1 MCDFGLDD
9 SLKEL
14 KEFRLAH
21 KSINIWCLVQNI
33 DKSHILLPVLETA
46 YKHVSG
52 VIYIQLSLFRDL
64 ISSFEDT
71 IITAWSAF

>member
-46 YKHVSG
+46 YKHVPG
-52 VIYIQLSLFRDL
+52 VIYI
-64 ISSFEDT
+64 
-71 IITAWSAF
+71 